1 MDNRKVIYYQDEL
14 NDEFSTAVIEAKKI
28 DGDYVYDRKGPVR
41 AFTRFFWYRIVAT
54 PIAFLYAKLSLHQRS
69 VGREKLKPFR
79 KQGIY
84 LYGNHTQAIGD
95 PFTPNVF
102 CFPKRVSFIVH
113 ANNVSMPYLG
123 RINPSLG
130 AIPLP
135 DTREAYR
142 NFQDCIAGRS
152 EKHHAVVIYPL
163 LRLSRQGRNAGVL
176 LCQHLPE
183 ARQQAQTA
191 HDHLHRRAFL
201 PRYGAAPQAAPQK
214 AARRGV

>member
-28 DGDYVYDRKGPVR
+28 DDGYVYDRKGPIR

-54 PIAFLYAKLSLHQRS
+54 PIAYLYAKLSLHQRS

-135 DTREAYR
+135 DTRDAYR
-142 NFQDCIAGRS
+142 NFQECIAGRI
-152 EKHHAVVIYPL
+152 EKHHAVVIYPEVHVWPAYV
-163 LRLSRQGRNAGVL
+163 RNRP
-176 LCQHLPE
+176 LPDE
-183 ARQQAQTA
+183 S
-191 HDHLHRRAFL
+191 FS
-201 PRYGAAPQAAPQK
+201 
-214 AARRGV
+214 